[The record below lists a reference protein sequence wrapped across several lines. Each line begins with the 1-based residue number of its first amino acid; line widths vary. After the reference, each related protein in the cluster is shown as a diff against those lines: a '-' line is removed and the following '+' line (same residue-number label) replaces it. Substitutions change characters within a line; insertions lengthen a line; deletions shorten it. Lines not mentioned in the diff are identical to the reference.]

1 MSCVNNNINTY
12 LKDAT
17 IKSLNY
23 MNYHYSN
30 VNTNPIYTYY
40 QATQD
45 INNPFN
51 SDFKNHYSNTIQTDL
66 NIDLTSY
73 DETFYEAIDNLFLL
87 HFGKE
92 ASELIYFY
100 LYERIDPDGTVNE
113 LEDVNGNP
121 LILNSP
127 MDLWNVIHMLKHI
140 K

>member
-1 MSCVNNNINTY
+1 MDD
-12 LKDAT
+12 KDKHVQG
-17 IKSLNY
+17 IKKSLETIIGTDLTLKRKRKNED
-23 MNYHYSN
+23 
-30 VNTNPIYTYY
+30 
-40 QATQD
+40 D
-45 INNPFN
+45 INR
-51 SDFKNHYSNTIQTDL
+51 DL
-66 NIDLTSY
+66 FEKIINALDRAYIRSVLVEKDLVIDLTSY

>member
-1 MSCVNNNINTY
+1 MDD
-12 LKDAT
+12 KDKHVQG
-17 IKSLNY
+17 IKKSLETIIGTDLTLKRKRKNED
-23 MNYHYSN
+23 
-30 VNTNPIYTYY
+30 
-40 QATQD
+40 D
-45 INNPFN
+45 INR
-51 SDFKNHYSNTIQTDL
+51 DL
-66 NIDLTSY
+66 FEKIINALDKAYVRSVLVEKDLDIDLTSY

>member
-1 MSCVNNNINTY
+1 MDD
-12 LKDAT
+12 KDKHVQG
-17 IKSLNY
+17 IKKSLETIIGTDLTLKRKRKNED
-23 MNYHYSN
+23 
-30 VNTNPIYTYY
+30 
-40 QATQD
+40 D
-45 INNPFN
+45 INRELFEKIINALDKAN
-51 SDFKNHYSNTIQTDL
+51 IRSVLVETDL

>member
-1 MSCVNNNINTY
+1 MDD
-12 LKDAT
+12 KDKHVQG
-17 IKSLNY
+17 IKKSLETIIGTDLTLKRKRKNED
-23 MNYHYSN
+23 
-30 VNTNPIYTYY
+30 
-40 QATQD
+40 D
-45 INNPFN
+45 INR
-51 SDFKNHYSNTIQTDL
+51 DL
-66 NIDLTSY
+66 FEKIINALDKAYIRSVLVEKDLFIDLTSY

-100 LYERIDPDGTVNE
+100 LYERIDPDGTINE

-127 MDLWNVIHMLKHI
+127 TDLWNVIHMLKHI

>member
-1 MSCVNNNINTY
+1 MDD
-12 LKDAT
+12 KDKHVQG
-17 IKSLNY
+17 IKKSLETIIGTDLTLKRKRKNED
-23 MNYHYSN
+23 
-30 VNTNPIYTYY
+30 
-40 QATQD
+40 D
-45 INNPFN
+45 INR
-51 SDFKNHYSNTIQTDL
+51 DL
-66 NIDLTSY
+66 FEKIINALDRAYIRSVLVEKDLDIDLTSY

>member
-1 MSCVNNNINTY
+1 MDD
-12 LKDAT
+12 KDKHVQG
-17 IKSLNY
+17 IKKSLETIIGTDLTLKRKRKNED
-23 MNYHYSN
+23 
-30 VNTNPIYTYY
+30 
-40 QATQD
+40 D
-45 INNPFN
+45 INR
-51 SDFKNHYSNTIQTDL
+51 DL
-66 NIDLTSY
+66 FEKIINALDKAYIRSVLVEKDLDIDLTSY

>member
-1 MSCVNNNINTY
+1 MDD
-12 LKDAT
+12 KDKHVQG
-17 IKSLNY
+17 IKKSLETIIGTDLTLKRKRKNED
-23 MNYHYSN
+23 
-30 VNTNPIYTYY
+30 
-40 QATQD
+40 D
-45 INNPFN
+45 INR
-51 SDFKNHYSNTIQTDL
+51 DL
-66 NIDLTSY
+66 FEKIINALDKAYVRSVLVEKDLVIDLTSY

>member
-1 MSCVNNNINTY
+1 MDD
-12 LKDAT
+12 KDKHVQG
-17 IKSLNY
+17 IKKSLETIIGTDLTLKRKRKNED
-23 MNYHYSN
+23 
-30 VNTNPIYTYY
+30 
-40 QATQD
+40 D
-45 INNPFN
+45 INR
-51 SDFKNHYSNTIQTDL
+51 DL
-66 NIDLTSY
+66 FEKIINALDKAYIRSVLVEKDLFIDLTSY

-100 LYERIDPDGTVNE
+100 LYERIDPDGTINE

-127 MDLWNVIHMLKHI
+127 TDLWNIIHMLKHI